1 MVGSGASFDVV
12 FSCVW
17 VDDVVALDLEDALI
31 VVVDV
36 VGASVIVVVVVVGV
50 VDGEGVG
57 VGVVVAVVVVV
68 VSGSTS
74 GGSTCMVIDSCLEH
88 GLVAPSVA
96 VMTRGN
102 LPTVRGETI
111 DDIRP
116 EVESML
122 KVSRTTFSVLAA
134 KLMVTFP
141 LSPKSTSV
149 TSTTTTVVLTSV
161 DMLTKWILPESGLR
175 NSGQ

>member
-1 MVGSGASFDVV
+1 MRFDVV
-12 FSCVW
+12 FSCDW
-17 VDDVVALDLEDALI
+17 VDDVIALDLGDAPV

-36 VGASVIVVVVVVGV
+36 VGASVIVVVVG
-50 VDGEGVG
+50 
-57 VGVVVAVVVVV
+57 VVV

-96 VMTRGN
+96 TMTTGKV
-102 LPTVRGETI
+102 PTVSGETN

-122 KVSRTTFSVLAA
+122 KVSRTTFSDLAA

-141 LSPKSTSV
+141 LSPKSSSV
-149 TSTTTTVVLTSV
+149 TSITTTVVLTSV
-161 DMLTKWILPESGLR
+161 DMLTK
-175 NSGQ
+175 

>member
-1 MVGSGASFDVV
+1 MIFDFSGV
-12 FSCVW
+12 
-17 VDDVVALDLEDALI
+17 DVVALVLGDDA

-36 VGASVIVVVVVVGV
+36 DGASVIVGVVVG
-50 VDGEGVG
+50 GVG
-57 VGVVVAVVVVV
+57 VVV

-74 GGSTCMVIDSCLEH
+74 GGSTCIVIDSCLEH
-88 GLVAPSVA
+88 GLVAASVA
-96 VMTRGN
+96 TMTTRKVA
-102 LPTVRGETI
+102 TVSGETS

-122 KVSRTTFSVLAA
+122 KVSRTTFSVLVA

-141 LSPKSTSV
+141 LSPKSSSV
-149 TSTTTTVVLTSV
+149 TSITTTVVLTSV
-161 DMLTKWILPESGLR
+161 DMLTKWILPKSGLR